1 MDTVQRNLI
10 FGVLLGVGI
19 VALDLRGTTDLQ
31 AAERKMAREGNI
43 CLRGSLANARIQFER
58 TKKGHVAF
66 IGGSITEMEG
76 YRPMVCGI
84 LKRRFPNTEFVFTA
98 AGIAST
104 CSTTGAFRLQSD
116 VLSKGPVDLFFI
128 EFAVNDDQ
136 DAHHARRECI
146 RGLEGILRQ
155 ARRHNPKMDIVITY
169 FVNPDMMDAYRAGR
183 VPLSIA
189 SHEEVARHY
198 GISTIHLAKEVTERI
213 AGGELTWEKFGGVH
227 PAPFGNA
234 ICAGM
239 IDELM
244 SRAWS
249 EPLGASA
256 AMVDYPM
263 PQPLDPLCYA
273 NGRFVDPKE
282 ASVKQGWRLAVP
294 AWKDQKGSTRS
305 RFTQIPMLCADE
317 PGAEL
322 TLKFSG
328 TAVGAYIVAGPDAGV
343 VEARVDGRE
352 ATEVNLLH
360 AFSKGLHYP
369 RTVMLGT
376 DLSPGPHTLVLR
388 ISPKT
393 QGSGHAMRIMQF
405 VAN

>member
-1 MDTVQRNLI
+1 MKRNLI
-10 FGVLLGVGI
+10 FGVLLGVVI
-19 VALDLRGTTDLQ
+19 AALGPRGAAGLQ
-31 AAERKMAREGNI
+31 AAEGQAACAGNE
-43 CLRGSLANARIQFER
+43 CLRGSLANARLQFER
-58 TKKGHVAF
+58 ARKGHVAF

-76 YRPMVCGI
+76 YRPLVCEI
-84 LKRRFPNTEFVFTA
+84 LKRRFPNTKFVFTA

-104 CSTTGAFRLQSD
+104 CSTSGAFRLHSD
-116 VLSKGPVDLFFI
+116 VLSQGPVDLFFI

-169 FVNPDMMDAYRAGR
+169 FVNPDMMAAYRAGR
-183 VPLSIA
+183 VPLTIA

-198 GISTIHLAKEVTERI
+198 GISTIHLAKEVTELI
-213 AGGELTWEKFGGVH
+213 AAGKLTWEKFGGVH
-227 PAPFGNA
+227 PAPLGNA

-239 IDELM
+239 IDELL
-244 SRAWS
+244 SRAWRV
-249 EPLGASA
+249 PPAAGAA
-256 AMVDYPM
+256 TVDYPM

-273 NGRFVDPKE
+273 NGRFVDPKQ
-282 ASVKQGWRLAVP
+282 AAVKQGWRLAVP
-294 AWKDQKGSTRS
+294 AWKDLKGSTRS
-305 RFTQIPMLCADE
+305 RFTHIPMLSADE

-322 TLKFSG
+322 TLKFTG

-352 ATEVNLLH
+352 PTEVNLLH
-360 AFSKGLHYP
+360 AFSQGLHYP

-376 DLSPGPHTLVLR
+376 DLPPGPHTLVLR

-393 QGSGHAMRIMQF
+393 HGFGHAMRIMQF

>member
-1 MDTVQRNLI
+1 MQRNMI
-10 FGVLLGVGI
+10 VGVLLGVGI
-19 VALDLRGTTDLQ
+19 AALDLPGMAALQ
-31 AAERKMAREGNI
+31 AAEGNVAREGNI
-43 CLRGSLANARIQFER
+43 CFRGSLANARLQFER
-58 TKKGHVAF
+58 AKKGHVAF

-84 LKRRFPNTEFVFTA
+84 LKRRFPGTDFVFTA
-98 AGIAST
+98 AGISST

-116 VLSKGPVDLFFI
+116 VLSKGQVDLFFI

-136 DAHHARRECI
+136 DAHHTRRECI

-155 ARRHNPKMDIVITY
+155 ARRHNPQMDIVITY
-169 FVNPDMMDAYRAGR
+169 FVNPGMIDAYRAGQ

-198 GISTIHLAKEVTERI
+198 GVSTIHLAKEVTERI
-213 AGGELTWEKFGGVH
+213 AAGELTWEKFGGVH
-227 PAPFGNA
+227 PAPLGNA

-244 SRAWS
+244 SRAWGA
-249 EPLGASA
+249 PLAAGT

-282 ASVKQGWRLAVP
+282 AAVKQGWRLAVP
-294 AWKDQKGSTRS
+294 VWKDLQGSTRS
-305 RFTQIPMLCADE
+305 RFAQIPMLCANE

-343 VEARVDGRE
+343 VEARVDSQE
-352 ATEVNLLH
+352 PTEVNLLH

-376 DLSPGPHTLVLR
+376 DLPPGPHTLALR

-393 QGSGHAMRIMQF
+393 QGSGHAMRIVQF

>member
-1 MDTVQRNLI
+1 MNQRLKI
-10 FGVLLGVGI
+10 SLFLGLAVTAFGLHRT
-19 VALDLRGTTDLQ
+19 AALQ
-31 AAERKMAREGNI
+31 AAETKAARDGNI
-43 CLRGSLANARIQFER
+43 CVRGSLANARLQFER

-76 YRPMVCGI
+76 YRPLVCDI
-84 LKRRFPNTEFVFTA
+84 LKRRFPQTEFVFTA
-98 AGIAST
+98 AGISST
-104 CSTTGAFRLQSD
+104 CSTTGAMRLASD
-116 VLSKGPVDLFFI
+116 VLNKGPVDLFFV

-136 DAHHARRECI
+136 DAHHTRTECI
-146 RGLEGILRQ
+146 RAMEGILRQ

-169 FVNPDMMDAYRAGR
+169 FVNPGMMDTYQAGQ

-213 AGGELTWEKFGGVH
+213 AAGELTWQKFGGVH
-227 PAPFGNA
+227 PAPYGNA
-234 ICAGM
+234 ICAAM

-244 SRAWS
+244 NREWKSSPPAN
-249 EPLGASA
+249 A
-256 AMVDYPM
+256 APVDYPM
-263 PQPLDPLCYA
+263 PQPLDPLSYA
-273 NGRFVDPKE
+273 DGRFIDPQE
-282 ASVKQGWRLAVP
+282 AVVKHGWRLGVP
-294 AWKDQKGSTRS
+294 EWKDLKGSKRP
-305 RFTQIPMLCADE
+305 RFSQIPMLSADE

-322 TLKFSG
+322 TLKFTG
-328 TAVGAYIVAGPDAGV
+328 TAVGAFIVAGPDAGV

-352 ATEVNLLH
+352 PTEVNLLH
-360 AFSKGLHYP
+360 AYSKNLHYP

-376 DLSPGPHTLVLR
+376 DLPPGQHTLVLR

-393 QGSGHAMRIMQF
+393 QGTGHAMRIIQF

>member
-1 MDTVQRNLI
+1 MKRTLM
-10 FGVLLGVGI
+10 LGMILGAGI
-19 VALDLRGTTDLQ
+19 LALGRPGAAVLQ
-31 AAERKMAREGNI
+31 AAQAPAAHEANI
-43 CLRGSLANARIQFER
+43 CLRGSLANARLQFER

-76 YRPMVCGI
+76 YRPLGCAI
-84 LKRRFPNTEFVFTA
+84 LKRRFPSTEFNFTA
-98 AGIAST
+98 AGISST

-136 DAHHARRECI
+136 DAHHDRRECI

-169 FVNPDMMDAYRAGR
+169 FVNPGMMDTYRAGQ
-183 VPLSIA
+183 VPVSIA

-198 GISTIHLAKEVTERI
+198 GISSIHLAREVTERI
-213 AGGELTWEKFGGVH
+213 AAGTLTWEKFGGVH

-244 SRAWS
+244 NRAWTV
-249 EPLGASA
+249 PPDAGAA
-256 AMVDYPM
+256 LVDYPL
-263 PQPLDPLCYA
+263 PSPLDPLCYA

-282 ASVKQGWRLAVP
+282 AAVKQGWTLEVP
-294 AWKDQKGSTRS
+294 AWKELKGSKRS
-305 RFTQIPMLCADE
+305 RFTQIPMLSADQ

-322 TLKFSG
+322 TLPFTG

-343 VEARVDGRE
+343 VEARVDGQNP
-352 ATEVNLLH
+352 TEVNLLH
-360 AFSKGLHYP
+360 AYSKGLHYP

-376 DLSPGPHTLVLR
+376 DLPPGPHTLVLR

-393 QGSGHAMRIMQF
+393 EGSGHAMRIMQF

>member
-1 MDTVQRNLI
+1 MKRNLI
-10 FGVLLGVGI
+10 LEAVLGVGI
-19 VALDLRGTTDLQ
+19 VAFGLHSAVVLQ
-31 AAERKMAREGNI
+31 AAEGKAAREGNI
-43 CLRGSLANARIQFER
+43 CLRGSLANARLRFER
-58 TKKGHVAF
+58 AKKGHVAF

-76 YRPMVCGI
+76 YRPMVCEI

-98 AGIAST
+98 AGISST
-104 CSTTGAFRLQSD
+104 CSTTGAFRLQHD
-116 VLSKGPVDLFFI
+116 VLSKGPVDLLFI

-136 DAHHARRECI
+136 DAHHTRRECI
-146 RGLEGILRQ
+146 RGMEGILRQ
-155 ARRHNPKMDIVITY
+155 ARRHNAKMDIVMTY
-169 FVNPDMMDAYRAGR
+169 FVNPDMMDAYRAGQ

-213 AGGELTWEKFGGVH
+213 AAGELTWEKFGGVH
-227 PAPFGNA
+227 PAPLGNA

-244 SRAWS
+244 SREWS
-249 EPLGASA
+249 VSPEASV

-273 NGRFVDPKE
+273 NGRFVDPK
-282 ASVKQGWRLAVP
+282 AAVVKHGWRLEVP
-294 AWKDQKGSTRS
+294 AWKDLKGSKRS
-305 RFTQIPMLCADE
+305 RFMQIPMLCADQ

-322 TLKFSG
+322 ILTFTG
-328 TAVGAYIVAGPDAGV
+328 TAVGVYIVAGPDAGV
-343 VEARVDGRE
+343 AEARVDDGDP
-352 ATEVNLLH
+352 TEVNLLH

-376 DLSPGPHTLVLR
+376 DLPPGAHTLLLR
-388 ISPKT
+388 MSPKT
-393 QGSGHAMRIMQF
+393 QGAGHAMRIMQF

>member
-1 MDTVQRNLI
+1 MTPVKRNSTLGM
-10 FGVLLGVGI
+10 FLGVGI
-19 VALDLRGTTDLQ
+19 MALGLHHATILQ
-31 AAERKMAREGNI
+31 AGEGQAARKGNI
-43 CLRGSLANARIQFER
+43 SVRGSLASARLQFER

-66 IGGSITEMEG
+66 LGGSITEMEG
-76 YRPMVCGI
+76 YRPMVCEI

-104 CSTTGAFRLQSD
+104 CSTTGAFRLQDD

-136 DAHHARRECI
+136 DAHHTRSECI
-146 RGLEGILRQ
+146 RGMEGILRQ

-169 FVNPDMMDAYRAGR
+169 FVNPGMMDTYRAHQ

-189 SHEEVARHY
+189 SHETVARHY
-198 GISTIHLAKEVTERI
+198 GISTIHLAKGVTERI
-213 AGGELTWEKFGGVH
+213 AAGELTWEKFGGVH

-244 SRAWS
+244 TAEWS
-249 EPLGASA
+249 VPPSSGA

-282 ASVKQGWRLAVP
+282 AVIQQGWRLEVP
-294 AWKDQKGSTRS
+294 AWKNLKGSKRS
-305 RFTQIPMLCADE
+305 RFTQIPMLWADE

-322 TLKFSG
+322 TLKFTG

-343 VEARVDGRE
+343 AEARIDGGE
-352 ATEVNLLH
+352 PEEVNLLH

-369 RTVMLGT
+369 RTVMFGT
-376 DLSPGPHTLVLR
+376 DLPSGPHTLVLR
-388 ISPKT
+388 ISTKT
-393 QGSGHAMRIMQF
+393 QGAGHAMRIMQF

>member
-1 MDTVQRNLI
+1 MKRSLI
-10 FGVLLGVGI
+10 HGVLLGAGI
-19 VALDLRGTTDLQ
+19 AALGLHGAVVLQ
-31 AAERKMAREGNI
+31 AAEGKAAREGNI
-43 CLRGSLANARIQFER
+43 CFRGSLANARLKFER
-58 TKKGHVAF
+58 AKKGHVAF

-76 YRPMVCGI
+76 YRPMVCEI
-84 LKRRFPNTEFVFTA
+84 LKRRFPDTEFVFTA
-98 AGIAST
+98 AGVSST

-116 VLSKGPVDLFFI
+116 VLSKGPVDLFFV

-136 DAHHARRECI
+136 DAHHARRECT

-169 FVNPDMMDAYRAGR
+169 FVNPGMMDAYRAGQ

-213 AGGELTWEKFGGVH
+213 AAGELTWAKFGGVH
-227 PAPFGNA
+227 PAPLGNA
-234 ICAGM
+234 LCAGM

-249 EPLGASA
+249 APPA
-256 AMVDYPM
+256 ANATIVDYPL

-282 ASVKQGWRLAVP
+282 AAVKQGWRLEVP
-294 AWKDQKGSTRS
+294 AWKDLKGSKRS
-305 RFTQIPMLCADE
+305 RFMQIPMLCADE

-322 TLKFSG
+322 TLKFTG
-328 TAVGAYIVAGPDAGV
+328 TTVGAYIVAGPDAGV

-352 ATEVNLLH
+352 PTEVNLLH
-360 AFSKGLHYP
+360 AYSKGLHYP
-369 RTVMLGT
+369 RTVMFDT
-376 DLSPGPHTLVLR
+376 DLPPGAHSLVLR

>member
-1 MDTVQRNLI
+1 MRRNLI
-10 FGVLLGVGI
+10 VGVLLGMGI
-19 VALDLRGTTDLQ
+19 VALGPRGAVVSQ
-31 AAERKMAREGNI
+31 AVEVEAAREGNI
-43 CLRGSLANARIQFER
+43 CLRGSLANARLQFER
-58 TKKGHVAF
+58 TKKGRVAF

-76 YRPMVCGI
+76 YRPMVCEV
-84 LKRRFPNTEFVFTA
+84 LKRRFPQTEFVFTA
-98 AGIAST
+98 AGVSST
-104 CSTTGAFRLQSD
+104 CSPTGAFRLASD

-136 DAHHARRECI
+136 DAHHTRRECI
-146 RGLEGILRQ
+146 RGVEGILRQ

-169 FVNPDMMDAYRAGR
+169 FVNPGMIDTYRAGQ

-189 SHEEVARHY
+189 AHEEVARHY
-198 GISTIHLAKEVTERI
+198 GISTIHLAKEVTQRI
-213 AGGELTWEKFGGVH
+213 AAGELTWEKFGGVH

-239 IDELM
+239 IDALLG
-244 SRAWS
+244 RAWNA
-249 EPLGASA
+249 PLAAGA
-256 AMVDYPM
+256 AMIDYPM

-282 ASVKQGWRLAVP
+282 AAVKQGWRLEVP
-294 AWKDQKGSTRS
+294 AWKALRGSTRS
-305 RFTQIPMLCADE
+305 RFAQIPMLSADE

-322 TLKFSG
+322 TLQFTG

-352 ATEVNLLH
+352 PVEVNLLH

-376 DLSPGPHTLVLR
+376 DLPPGPHTLVLR

-393 QGSGHAMRIMQF
+393 HGTGHAMRIMQF